1 MTTATIQLYSYSDL
15 ILPENREILDN
26 VIDNWE
32 QDDFYRDEIAESVN
46 DFCKL
51 FGFKTG
57 RTYDHISFYMENDVE
72 GQRLRTWII
81 NNFDLWQPKV
91 YRQNYRQGNKK
102 RRSRIFKERN
112 EGNGIYYC
120 MDLIDVIFDFLK
132 NPTDMD
138 DLCGDIGNKIAKMFE
153 DEEEY
158 TRSEE
163 YILESIEANGYK
175 FEEDGEMY

>member
-1 MTTATIQLYSYSDL
+1 MTTATITLYEYSDL
-15 ILPENREILDN
+15 ILPENREILDK
-26 VIDNWE
+26 VIDKWR
-32 QDDFYRDEIAESVN
+32 QDDFYSNEIIASVN

-57 RTYDHISFYMENDVE
+57 RTYDHIKFEMDNEVE

-81 NNFDLWQPKV
+81 NNFDLWQPKR
-91 YRQNYRQGNKK
+91 YYKRWEKQ
-102 RRSRIFKERN
+102 RRSRIFKERT
-112 EGNGIYYC
+112 EGNGVCYC

-138 DLCGDIGNKIAKMFE
+138 DLCSDLGNKIAKMFE
-153 DEEEY
+153 NEEEY

-175 FEEDGEMY
+175 FKENGKMY